1 MRTGDPRLLKFLFSI
16 FLKNTISEFS
26 LWYNIFTMEGVFL
39 NEMPKFKTPEEEL
52 DYLRAHIT
60 KRESELKDAGH
71 LENANENAVR
81 DIIGKYKEKPL
92 EEVVHKDNIIS
103 KHDTEAIVLQL
114 KPEMHDTVMEEL
126 MGIMIT
132 KGIRNALSIVE
143 AMANPHIDD
152 DFHRVLIQYL
162 KTGKV
167 FDLQEEMPLY
177 KSLHMTLFEITLPPP
192 REEADK
198 QKGFKEF
205 IGAMEQFYAGMQS
218 ISDGK
223 NNEKENYFTLEIAL
237 NNTGDEVVVYASI
250 PNKHL
255 SLFEKQILS
264 FYHDAKIHEVTNDY
278 NIFNE
283 KGGSAGAYASFSER
297 SVLPIK
303 TYDQIEHDPM
313 NTILNVFSKLKT
325 EGEGAAIQLAIAPAG
340 QKFIDEFH
348 LILDDVKNGTS
359 VKHAADNFYKFNKA
373 FLKASKDLLFGVK
386 KKEEIK
392 EKYVEGRK
400 AVDEGAVEKIGNK
413 MKSSIMKANIR
424 VVTSAVTKER
434 AEAILGEIE
443 SSFNQFTEP
452 ASNSFVFEKFYDNDL
467 KKLFHDFSYRT
478 FSGDKILPMN
488 LKELSSVFHFPVGI
502 GSQPQL
508 KEAKAGIAPAPLE
521 MGQEGIILGIN
532 SYRGKDTEIHLAR
545 EDRMRHFYAIGQT
558 GTGKTNIML
567 NMITQDI
574 KNGDGCCYIDPHGT
588 DIQTILSRI
597 PKERMDDVI
606 YFDPAYT
613 MRPMGL
619 NMLEFDPK
627 YPEQKTFVV
636 NEMMGIFN
644 KLFDMKIGGGAMFEQ
659 YFRNSA
665 FLIMEDP
672 ESGSTLLEITRV
684 LADKKF
690 RDMKLAKCK
699 NPIIKQFWVS
709 AEQTTGDQ
717 SLANFVP
724 YISSKFDNFIS
735 NDIMRPVVLQQNSVF
750 NFRKIMD
757 EKKILLVNLSKGRL
771 GDINANLIG
780 LVLVGKIQ
788 MAALS
793 RVDMFGKPINDFYL
807 YIDEFQNITTDSIA
821 SILSEARKYRLS
833 LNIAHQYITQLE
845 ENIKNA
851 VFGNVGSIAVF
862 RVGTED
868 ANFLEPKFKPIFNSQ
883 DITKLDNYNAYISML
898 VNGQPTKPF
907 NLKTLP
913 PEEGNKEIVD
923 NLKQLSYMKYG
934 RDRKEVEAEIM
945 SRYQTIE

>member
-1 MRTGDPRLLKFLFSI
+1 
-16 FLKNTISEFS
+16 
-26 LWYNIFTMEGVFL
+26 MEGSFL
-39 NEMPKFKTPEEEL
+39 NEVPKFKTPEEEL
-52 DYLRAHIT
+52 DYLRAHVAR
-60 KRESELKDAGH
+60 REQELKDSGH
-71 LENANENAVR
+71 YESVNENAVK
-81 DIIGKYKEKPL
+81 DILGEYKQKSL
-92 EEVVHKDNIIS
+92 EQVIHQDNAFK
-103 KHDTEAIVLQL
+103 KHEAEAIILQL
-114 KPEMHDTVMEEL
+114 KPEMHDTIMEEL
-126 MGIMIT
+126 LGIVVI
-132 KGIRNALSIVE
+132 KGIRNAFSIVE
-143 AMANPHIDD
+143 KMNDPHVDD
-152 DFHRVLIQYL
+152 DFHRILIQYL
-162 KTGKV
+162 KTGV
-167 FDLQEEMPLY
+167 AFDLKEGTPLY

-198 QKGFKEF
+198 SKGFKEF

-218 ISDGK
+218 ISEGK
-223 NNEKENYFTLEIAL
+223 NNEKENYYTLEIAL
-237 NNTGDEVVVYASI
+237 SNDTDEVIVYAAI
-250 PNKHL
+250 PNKHIT
-255 SLFEKQILS
+255 LFEKQVLA
-264 FYHDAKIHEVTNDY
+264 FYHDAKIREVTDDY

-283 KGGSAGAYASFSER
+283 KGVSIGAYANFSER

-303 TYDQIEHDPM
+303 TYDQIDHDPM
-313 NTILNVFSKLKT
+313 NTLLNVFSKLETK
-325 EGEGAAIQLAIAPAG
+325 GEGAAIQFIIAPAG
-340 QKFIDEFH
+340 EKFINEFH
-348 LILDDVKNGTS
+348 LILDDVKSGMS

-373 FLKASKDLLFGVK
+373 FMKVSKDFLFG
-386 KKEEIK
+386 KKEKK
-392 EKYVEGRK
+392 EKDEKYTAGRK

-424 VVTSAVTKER
+424 VVASAATKER
-434 AEAILGEIE
+434 AMMILAEIE
-443 SSFNQFTEP
+443 SSFNQFTETT
-452 ASNSFVFEKFYDNDL
+452 SNSFMFEKVSGDGL
-467 KKLFHDFSYRT
+467 KELFHDFSYRT
-478 FSGDKILPMN
+478 FSNDKILPMN

-508 KEAKAGIAPAPLE
+508 KEAKAGIAPAPME

-532 SYRGKDTEIHLAR
+532 SYRGKDTMIHMSR
-545 EDRMRHFYAIGQT
+545 EDRMRHFYVIGQT

-597 PKERMDDVI
+597 PKERIDDVI

-619 NMLEFDPK
+619 NMLEYNPK

-636 NEMMGIFN
+636 NEMMEIFN

-665 FLIMEDP
+665 FLVMEDP

-684 LADKKF
+684 LADKEF
-690 RDMKLAKCK
+690 RDMKLTKCK

-793 RVDMFGKPINDFYL
+793 RVDMFNKPMNDFYL

-851 VFGNVGSIAVF
+851 VFGNVGSMAVF

-868 ANFLEPKFKPIFNSQ
+868 ATFLEPKFKPIFTAQ
-883 DITKLDNYNAYISML
+883 DITKLDNYNAYMSML
-898 VNGQPTKPF
+898 VKGQPTKPF
-907 NLKTLP
+907 NIKTIA
-913 PEEGNKEIVD
+913 PEQGNKEIID
-923 NLKQLSYMKYG
+923 NLKELSYMKYG
-934 RDRKEVEAEIM
+934 RDREEVEAEIM
-945 SRYQTIE
+945 ARYAMIQ

>member
-1 MRTGDPRLLKFLFSI
+1 MPFFK
-16 FLKNTISEFS
+16 
-26 LWYNIFTMEGVFL
+26 
-39 NEMPKFKTPEEEL
+39 EMPKFQTPEEEL
-52 DYLRAHIT
+52 NYLRAHVA
-60 KRESELKDAGH
+60 KREEELTQMGHSENVAD
-71 LENANENAVR
+71 NAVQ
-81 DIIGKYKEKPL
+81 
-92 EEVVHKDNIIS
+92 EVVEAYKNIPAEQVVHESHILNKKDQ
-103 KHDTEAIVLQL
+103 EGIVLAL
-114 KPEMHDTVMEEL
+114 KPEPHDAVMEEL
-126 MGIMIT
+126 LGLVIT
-132 KGIRNALSIVE
+132 KGIKNALSVVE
-143 AMANPHIDD
+143 AMGSPHIED
-152 DFHRVLIQYL
+152 DFHRILIQYI
-162 KTGKV
+162 KTGQGISLFK
-167 FDLQEEMPLY
+167 EGTPMY
-177 KSLHMTLFEITLPPP
+177 KSLNMTLFEITLPPP
-192 REEADK
+192 TDEADK
-198 QKGFKEF
+198 SKGFKEF
-205 IGAMEQFYAGMQS
+205 IGAMEQFYAGMHS
-218 ISDGK
+218 ISSDRS
-223 NNEKENYFTLEIAL
+223 NQKENYFTLEVAL
-237 NNTGDEVVVYASI
+237 SNQSDEVVIYAGVSNKYI
-250 PNKHL
+250 P
-255 SLFEKQILS
+255 LFEKQILA
-264 FYHDAKIHEVTNDY
+264 FYHNAKVREVADDY

-283 KGGSAGAYASFSER
+283 GGGSAGAYASFSER
-297 SVLPIK
+297 GVLPIK
-303 TYDQIEHDPM
+303 TYDNIEHDPM

-325 EGEGAAIQLAIAPAG
+325 KGEGAAIQLVVAPAG
-340 QKFIDEFH
+340 DKFINEFH
-348 LILDDVKNGTS
+348 MILDDVKDGTS
-359 VKHAADNFYKFNKA
+359 VKHADDNFYKFNKA
-373 FLKASKDLLFGVK
+373 FMKVGKDLLFGVK
-386 KKEEIK
+386 QDTGEEKKEK
-392 EKYVEGRK
+392 NMKGRR

-413 MKSSIMKANIR
+413 VKSTIMKANIR
-424 VVTSAVTKER
+424 VIASAETKDR
-434 AEAILGEIE
+434 AEVILKEIE
-443 SSFNQFTEP
+443 SSFHQFSEP
-452 ASNSFVFEKFYDNDL
+452 ASNSFLFQEMKGNDL
-467 KKLFHDFSYRT
+467 KHLFRDFSYRS
-478 FSGDKILPMN
+478 FSHDKILPMN

-532 SYRGKDTEIHLAR
+532 SYRGRETEIHLAR
-545 EDRMRHFYAIGQT
+545 EDRMRHFYVIGQT

-597 PKERMDDVI
+597 PKERIDDVI

-613 MRPMGL
+613 ARPMGL
-619 NMLEFDPK
+619 NMLEYDPN

-644 KLFDMKIGGGAMFEQ
+644 KLFDMKVGGGAMFEQ

-665 FLIMEDP
+665 FLVMEDP

-684 LADKKF
+684 LGDKEF

-699 NPIIKQFWVS
+699 NPIIKQFWIS

-793 RVDMFGKPINDFYL
+793 RVDMFGKPMNDFYL
-807 YIDEFQNITTDSIA
+807 YIDEFQNVTTDSIA

-851 VFGNVGSIAVF
+851 VFGNVGSMAVF

-868 ANFLEPKFKPIFNSQ
+868 ATFLEPKFKPQFTAA
-883 DITKLDNYNAYISML
+883 DITKLDNYNAYMSML
-898 VNGQPTKPF
+898 VKGQPTKPF
-907 NLKTLP
+907 NLVTLA
-913 PEEGNKEIVD
+913 PEKGNPDIVD
-923 NLKQLSYMKYG
+923 SLKELSYVKFG
-934 RDRKEVEAEIM
+934 RDRAEVEAEIM
-945 SRYQTIE
+945 ARYQSME